1 MKNVRKEVIVF
12 MILTRKSVELLAP
25 AGTWDALVADVESGA
40 DAVYLGGKHFN
51 MRMHEGDFN
60 FDDALLRK
68 AIDYA
73 HAHDVRLYITL
84 NNLISDEEIP
94 QLKEYLQY
102 LEEIRPD
109 ALLVQDFA
117 VLELVHELGITIP
130 LHTSVMMNTHNE
142 HAIEKL
148 KEYGITRIVV
158 GREMTLSELA
168 LFRERT
174 GIEVEYFMH
183 GDMCISESGQ
193 CIHSGVVFGQ
203 SGNRGRCLKPC
214 RWAYELI
221 DEESGKRLDEDGPG
235 PYKLALKDMCMYRA
249 IPELIQAGVFSFKI
263 EGRMRPA
270 PFLRRIV
277 SIYRAAIDA
286 YIEDPTGYAPN
297 EADWKRLYDNR
308 ARDFTTTFAFGQPT
322 AKDIGFDGSREPR
335 FFSQA
340 VKEAGFQDEI
350 LKQERPIE
358 KENAPH
364 RTLAVRVGTPDA
376 ARAAIES
383 GADVVY
389 IGGEAFRPQRP
400 WRLADYAEIISY
412 AKEQHVRAVLNTPRT
427 TMRRECG
434 ELEQFFSSIA
444 AWAQQP
450 DGIMV
455 SNLGSLK
462 LAQTL
467 TDLPVQADL
476 SFNLFNHLATV
487 FMKDNGIV
495 QACASLELS
504 FEQLREIVESA
515 ALPIEVVV
523 HGSYETMICDHNFP
537 AMSLPQYNE
546 LDHPELMD
554 RHYAL
559 RDTAGEVHRIRID
572 QFGRNHIYFAKDL
585 CLYPYLDKFNGVA
598 SYRIEAQ
605 DETPD
610 YTALLTKTY
619 RAALDRLADGKPAL
633 DEADFQAL
641 QEAAPRALGI
651 GTYRF
656 RESRNSI

>member
-1 MKNVRKEVIVF
+1 

-60 FDDALLRK
+60 FDDAALKK

-84 NNLISDEEIP
+84 NNLISDEELP
-94 QLKEYLQY
+94 ALKEYLQY
-102 LEEIRPD
+102 LEEIQPD

-117 VLELVHELGITIP
+117 VLELVHEMGITIP

-168 LFRERT
+168 LFRART

-221 DEESGKRLDEDGPG
+221 DEKSGKRLDEGGPG

-277 SIYRAAIDA
+277 STYRAAIDA
-286 YIEDPTGYAPN
+286 YIADPTGYATD
-297 EADWKRLYDNR
+297 EEGWKQLYENR

-322 AKDIGFDGSREPR
+322 AKDIGFDGTREPR
-335 FFSQA
+335 FFSEA
-340 VKEAGFQDEI
+340 VKEAGFQDDI
-350 LKQERPIE
+350 LKQERPIQ
-358 KENAPH
+358 KENASH
-364 RTLAVRVGTPDA
+364 RTLAVRVGTPAAAKAAVDA
-376 ARAAIES
+376 

-389 IGGEAFRPQRP
+389 VGGEAFRPQRP
-400 WRLADYAEIISY
+400 WRLTDYAEVLAY
-412 AKEQHVRAVLNTPRT
+412 AQERNVRVVLNTPRT

-434 ELEQFFSSIA
+434 ELEQLFSSIHD
-444 AWAQQP
+444 WKQQP
-450 DGIMV
+450 AGIMV
-455 SNLGSLK
+455 SNLGALK
-462 LAQTL
+462 LAQSL
-467 TDLPVQADL
+467 TNLPVQADL

-487 FMKDNGIV
+487 FMKDNGIT

-504 FEQLREIVESA
+504 FEQLREIVENA
-515 ALPIEVVV
+515 VLPIEVVI
-523 HGSYETMICDHNFP
+523 HGGYESMICDHNFP
-537 AMSLPQYNE
+537 AMSLPDYNE
-546 LDHPELMD
+546 LNEPELMD

-559 RDTAGEVHRIRID
+559 RDKAGEIHRIRID

-585 CLYPYLDKFNGVA
+585 CLYPYLAKFNGIA

-605 DETPD
+605 DETPAA
-610 YTALLTKTY
+610 TAMLTKIY
-619 RAALDRLADGKPAL
+619 RKALDRLAAGDASF
-633 DEADFQAL
+633 DEHEFKTL
-641 QEAAPRALGI
+641 QENAPRGLGI

>member
-1 MKNVRKEVIVF
+1 

-60 FDDALLRK
+60 FDDAALKK

-84 NNLISDEEIP
+84 NNLISDEELP
-94 QLKEYLQY
+94 ALKEYLQY
-102 LEEIRPD
+102 LEEIQPD

-117 VLELVHELGITIP
+117 VLELVHEMGITIP

-168 LFRERT
+168 LFRART

-221 DEESGKRLDEDGPG
+221 DEKSGKRLDEGGPG

-277 SIYRAAIDA
+277 STYRAAIDA
-286 YIEDPTGYAPN
+286 YIADPTGYATD
-297 EADWKRLYDNR
+297 EEGWKQLYENR

-322 AKDIGFDGSREPR
+322 AKDIGFDGTREPR
-335 FFSQA
+335 FFSEA
-340 VKEAGFQDEI
+340 VKEAGFQDDI
-350 LKQERPIE
+350 LKQERPIQ
-358 KENAPH
+358 KENASH
-364 RTLAVRVGTPDA
+364 RTLAVRVGTPAAAKAAVDA
-376 ARAAIES
+376 

-389 IGGEAFRPQRP
+389 VGGEAFRPQRP
-400 WRLADYAEIISY
+400 WRLTDYAEVLAY
-412 AKEQHVRAVLNTPRT
+412 AQERNVRVVLNTPRT

-434 ELEQFFSSIA
+434 ELEQLFSSIRD
-444 AWAQQP
+444 WKQQP
-450 DGIMV
+450 AGIMV
-455 SNLGSLK
+455 SNLGALK
-462 LAQTL
+462 LAQSL
-467 TDLPVQADL
+467 TNLPVQADL

-487 FMKDNGIV
+487 FMKDNGIT

-504 FEQLREIVESA
+504 FEQLREIVENA
-515 ALPIEVVV
+515 VLPIEVVI
-523 HGSYETMICDHNFP
+523 HGGYESMICDHNFP
-537 AMSLPQYNE
+537 AMSLPDYNE
-546 LDHPELMD
+546 LNEPELMD

-559 RDTAGEVHRIRID
+559 RDKAGEIHRIRID

-585 CLYPYLDKFNGVA
+585 CLYPYLAKFNGIA

-605 DETPD
+605 DETPAA
-610 YTALLTKTY
+610 TAMLTKIY
-619 RAALDRLADGKPAL
+619 RKALDRLAAGDASF
-633 DEADFQAL
+633 DEHEFKTL
-641 QEAAPRALGI
+641 QENAPRGLGI

>member
-1 MKNVRKEVIVF
+1 

-60 FDDALLRK
+60 FDDAALKK

-84 NNLISDEEIP
+84 NNLISDEELP
-94 QLKEYLQY
+94 ALKEYLQY
-102 LEEIRPD
+102 LEKIQPD

-117 VLELVHELGITIP
+117 VLELVHEMGITIP

-168 LFRERT
+168 LFRART
-174 GIEVEYFMH
+174 DIEVEYFMH

-221 DEESGKRLDEDGPG
+221 DEKSGKRLDEGGPG

-277 SIYRAAIDA
+277 STYRAAIDA
-286 YIEDPTGYAPN
+286 YIADPTGYATD
-297 EADWKRLYDNR
+297 EEGWKLLYENR

-322 AKDIGFDGSREPR
+322 AKDIGFDGTREPR
-335 FFSQA
+335 FFSEA
-340 VKEAGFQDEI
+340 VKEAGFQDDI
-350 LKQERPIE
+350 LKQERPIQ
-358 KENAPH
+358 KENASH
-364 RTLAVRVGTPDA
+364 RTLAVRVGTPAAAKAAVDA
-376 ARAAIES
+376 

-389 IGGEAFRPQRP
+389 VGGEAFRPQRP
-400 WRLADYAEIISY
+400 WRLTDYAEILAY
-412 AKEQHVRAVLNTPRT
+412 AQERNVRVVLNTPRT

-434 ELEQFFSSIA
+434 ELEQLFSSIRD
-444 AWAQQP
+444 WKQQP
-450 DGIMV
+450 AGIMV
-455 SNLGSLK
+455 SNLGALK
-462 LAQTL
+462 LAQSL
-467 TDLPVQADL
+467 TNLPVQADL

-487 FMKDNGIV
+487 FMKDNGIT

-504 FEQLREIVESA
+504 FEQLREIVENA
-515 ALPIEVVV
+515 VLPIEVVI
-523 HGSYETMICDHNFP
+523 HGGYESMICDHNFP
-537 AMSLPQYNE
+537 AMSLPDYNE
-546 LDHPELMD
+546 LNEPELMD

-559 RDTAGEVHRIRID
+559 RDKAGEIHRIRID

-585 CLYPYLDKFNGVA
+585 CLYPYLAKFNGIA

-605 DETPD
+605 DETPAA
-610 YTALLTKTY
+610 TAMLTKIY
-619 RAALDRLADGKPAL
+619 RKALDRLAAGDASF
-633 DEADFQAL
+633 DEHEFKTL
-641 QEAAPRALGI
+641 QENAPRGLGI

>member
-1 MKNVRKEVIVF
+1 

-60 FDDALLRK
+60 FDDAALKK

-84 NNLISDEEIP
+84 NNLISDEELP
-94 QLKEYLQY
+94 ALKEYLQY
-102 LEEIRPD
+102 LEKIQPD

-117 VLELVHELGITIP
+117 VLELVHEMGITIP

-168 LFRERT
+168 LFRART
-174 GIEVEYFMH
+174 DIEVEYFMH

-221 DEESGKRLDEDGPG
+221 DEESGKRLDEGGPG

-277 SIYRAAIDA
+277 STYRAAIDA
-286 YIEDPTGYAPN
+286 YIADPTGYATD
-297 EADWKRLYDNR
+297 EEGWKLLYENR

-322 AKDIGFDGSREPR
+322 AKDIGFDGTREPR
-335 FFSQA
+335 FFSEA
-340 VKEAGFQDEI
+340 VKEAGFQDDI
-350 LKQERPIE
+350 LKQERPIQ
-358 KENAPH
+358 KENASH
-364 RTLAVRVGTPDA
+364 RTLAVRVGTPAAAKAAVDA
-376 ARAAIES
+376 

-389 IGGEAFRPQRP
+389 VGGEAFRPQRP
-400 WRLADYAEIISY
+400 WRLTDYAEILAY
-412 AKEQHVRAVLNTPRT
+412 AQERNVRVVLNTPRT

-434 ELEQFFSSIA
+434 ELEQLFSSIRD
-444 AWAQQP
+444 WKQQP
-450 DGIMV
+450 AGIMV
-455 SNLGSLK
+455 SNLGALK
-462 LAQTL
+462 LAQSL
-467 TDLPVQADL
+467 TNLPVQADL

-487 FMKDNGIV
+487 FMKDNGIT

-504 FEQLREIVESA
+504 FEQLREIVENA
-515 ALPIEVVV
+515 VLPIEVVI
-523 HGSYETMICDHNFP
+523 HGGYESMICDHNFP
-537 AMSLPQYNE
+537 AMSLPDYNE
-546 LDHPELMD
+546 LNEPELMD

-559 RDTAGEVHRIRID
+559 RDKAGEIHRIRID

-585 CLYPYLDKFNGVA
+585 CLYPYLAKFNGIA

-605 DETPD
+605 DETPAA
-610 YTALLTKTY
+610 TAMLTKIY
-619 RAALDRLADGKPAL
+619 RKALDRLAAGDASF
-633 DEADFQAL
+633 DEHEFKTL
-641 QEAAPRALGI
+641 QENAPRSLGI

>member
-1 MKNVRKEVIVF
+1 

-60 FDDALLRK
+60 FDDAALKK

-84 NNLISDEEIP
+84 NNLISDEELP
-94 QLKEYLQY
+94 ALKEYLQY
-102 LEEIRPD
+102 LEKIQPD

-117 VLELVHELGITIP
+117 VLELVHEMGITIP

-168 LFRERT
+168 LFRART
-174 GIEVEYFMH
+174 DIEVEYFMH

-221 DEESGKRLDEDGPG
+221 DEESGKRLDEGGPG

-277 SIYRAAIDA
+277 STYRAAIDA
-286 YIEDPTGYAPN
+286 YIADPTGYATD
-297 EADWKRLYDNR
+297 EEGWKLLYENR

-322 AKDIGFDGSREPR
+322 AKDIGFDGTREPR
-335 FFSQA
+335 FFSEA
-340 VKEAGFQDEI
+340 VKEAGFQDDI
-350 LKQERPIE
+350 LKQERPIQ
-358 KENAPH
+358 KENASH
-364 RTLAVRVGTPDA
+364 RTLAMRVGTPAAAKAAVDA
-376 ARAAIES
+376 
-383 GADVVY
+383 GADVIYV
-389 IGGEAFRPQRP
+389 GGEAFRPQRP
-400 WRLADYAEIISY
+400 WRLTDYVEILAY
-412 AKEQHVRAVLNTPRT
+412 AQERNVRVVLNTPRT

-434 ELEQFFSSIA
+434 ELEQLFSSIRD
-444 AWAQQP
+444 WKQQP
-450 DGIMV
+450 AGIMV
-455 SNLGSLK
+455 SNLGALK
-462 LAQTL
+462 LAQSL
-467 TDLPVQADL
+467 TNLPVQADL

-487 FMKDNGIV
+487 FMKDNGIT

-504 FEQLREIVESA
+504 FEQLREIVENA
-515 ALPIEVVV
+515 VLPIEVVI
-523 HGSYETMICDHNFP
+523 HGGYESMICDHNFP
-537 AMSLPQYNE
+537 AMSLPDYNE
-546 LDHPELMD
+546 LNEPELMD

-559 RDTAGEVHRIRID
+559 RDKAGEIHRIRID

-585 CLYPYLDKFNGVA
+585 CLYPYLAKFNGIA

-605 DETPD
+605 DETPAA
-610 YTALLTKTY
+610 TAMLTKIY
-619 RAALDRLADGKPAL
+619 RKALDRLAAGDASF
-633 DEADFQAL
+633 DEHEFKTL
-641 QEAAPRALGI
+641 QENAPRSLGI

>member
-1 MKNVRKEVIVF
+1 

-60 FDDALLRK
+60 FDDAALKK

-84 NNLISDEEIP
+84 NNLISDEELP
-94 QLKEYLQY
+94 ALKEYLQY
-102 LEEIRPD
+102 LEEIQPD

-117 VLELVHELGITIP
+117 VLELVHEMGITIP

-168 LFRERT
+168 LFRART

-221 DEESGKRLDEDGPG
+221 DEESGKRLDEGGPG

-277 SIYRAAIDA
+277 STYRAAIDA
-286 YIEDPTGYAPN
+286 YIADPTGYATD
-297 EADWKRLYDNR
+297 EEGWKQLYENR

-322 AKDIGFDGSREPR
+322 AKDIGFDGTREPR
-335 FFSQA
+335 FFSEA
-340 VKEAGFQDEI
+340 VKEAGFQDDI
-350 LKQERPIE
+350 LKQERPIQ
-358 KENAPH
+358 KENASH
-364 RTLAVRVGTPDA
+364 RTLAVRVGTPAAAKAAVDA
-376 ARAAIES
+376 

-389 IGGEAFRPQRP
+389 VGGEAFRPQRP
-400 WRLADYAEIISY
+400 WRLTDYAEVLAY
-412 AKEQHVRAVLNTPRT
+412 AQERNVRVVLNTPRT

-434 ELEQFFSSIA
+434 ELEQLFSSIRD
-444 AWAQQP
+444 WKQQP
-450 DGIMV
+450 AGIMV
-455 SNLGSLK
+455 SNLGALK
-462 LAQTL
+462 LAQSL
-467 TDLPVQADL
+467 TNLPVQADL

-487 FMKDNGIV
+487 FMKDNGIT

-504 FEQLREIVESA
+504 FEQLREIVENA
-515 ALPIEVVV
+515 VLPIEVVI
-523 HGSYETMICDHNFP
+523 HGGYESMICDHNFP
-537 AMSLPQYNE
+537 AMSLPDYNE
-546 LDHPELMD
+546 LNEPELMD

-559 RDTAGEVHRIRID
+559 RDKAGEIHRIRID

-585 CLYPYLDKFNGVA
+585 CLYPYLAKFNGIA

-605 DETPD
+605 DETPAA
-610 YTALLTKTY
+610 TAMLTKIY
-619 RAALDRLADGKPAL
+619 RKALDRLAAGDASF
-633 DEADFQAL
+633 DEHEFKTL
-641 QEAAPRALGI
+641 QENAPRGLGI

>member
-1 MKNVRKEVIVF
+1 

-60 FDDALLRK
+60 FDDTALKK

-84 NNLISDEEIP
+84 NNLISDEELP
-94 QLKEYLQY
+94 ALKEYLQY
-102 LEEIRPD
+102 LEEIQPD

-117 VLELVHELGITIP
+117 VLELVHEMGITIP

-168 LFRERT
+168 LFRART

-221 DEESGKRLDEDGPG
+221 DEESGKRLDENGPG

-277 SIYRAAIDA
+277 STYRAAIDA
-286 YIEDPTGYAPN
+286 YIADPTGYATD
-297 EADWKRLYDNR
+297 EEGWKQLYENR

-322 AKDIGFDGSREPR
+322 AKDIGFDGTREPR
-335 FFSQA
+335 FFSEA
-340 VKEAGFQDEI
+340 VKEAGFQDDI
-350 LKQERPIE
+350 LKQERPIQ
-358 KENAPH
+358 KENASH
-364 RTLAVRVGTPDA
+364 RTLAVRVGTPAAAKAAVDA
-376 ARAAIES
+376 

-389 IGGEAFRPQRP
+389 VGGEAFRPQRP
-400 WRLADYAEIISY
+400 WRLTDYAEVLDY
-412 AKEQHVRAVLNTPRT
+412 AQERNVRVVLNTPRT

-434 ELEQFFSSIA
+434 ELEQLFSSIRD
-444 AWAQQP
+444 WKQQP
-450 DGIMV
+450 AGIMV
-455 SNLGSLK
+455 SNLGALK
-462 LAQTL
+462 LAQSL
-467 TDLPVQADL
+467 TNLPVQADL

-487 FMKDNGIV
+487 FMKDNGIT

-504 FEQLREIVESA
+504 FEQLREIVENA
-515 ALPIEVVV
+515 VLPIEVVI
-523 HGSYETMICDHNFP
+523 HGGYESMICDHNFP
-537 AMSLPQYNE
+537 AMSLPDYNE
-546 LDHPELMD
+546 LNEPELMD

-559 RDTAGEVHRIRID
+559 RDKAGEIHRICID

-585 CLYPYLDKFNGVA
+585 CLYPYLAKFNGIA

-605 DETPD
+605 DETPAA
-610 YTALLTKTY
+610 TAILTKIY
-619 RAALDRLADGKPAL
+619 RKALDRLAAGDASF
-633 DEADFQAL
+633 DEHEFKTL
-641 QEAAPRALGI
+641 QENAPRGLGL

>member
-1 MKNVRKEVIVF
+1 

-60 FDDALLRK
+60 FDDAALKK

-84 NNLISDEEIP
+84 NNLISDEELP
-94 QLKEYLQY
+94 ALKEYLQY
-102 LEEIRPD
+102 LEKIQPD

-117 VLELVHELGITIP
+117 VLELVHEMGITIP

-168 LFRERT
+168 LFRART
-174 GIEVEYFMH
+174 DIEVEYFMH

-221 DEESGKRLDEDGPG
+221 DEESGKRLDEGGPG

-277 SIYRAAIDA
+277 STYRAAIDA
-286 YIEDPTGYAPN
+286 YIADPTGYATD
-297 EADWKRLYDNR
+297 EEGWKLLYENR

-322 AKDIGFDGSREPR
+322 AKDIGFDGTREPR
-335 FFSQA
+335 FFSEA
-340 VKEAGFQDEI
+340 VKEAGFQDDI
-350 LKQERPIE
+350 LKQERPIQ
-358 KENAPH
+358 KENASH
-364 RTLAVRVGTPDA
+364 RTLAVRVGTPAAAKAAVDA
-376 ARAAIES
+376 

-389 IGGEAFRPQRP
+389 VGGEAFRPQRP
-400 WRLADYAEIISY
+400 WRLTDYAEILAY
-412 AKEQHVRAVLNTPRT
+412 AQERNVRVVLNTPRT

-434 ELEQFFSSIA
+434 ELEQLFSSIRD
-444 AWAQQP
+444 WKQQP
-450 DGIMV
+450 ASIMV
-455 SNLGSLK
+455 SNLGALK
-462 LAQTL
+462 LAQSL
-467 TDLPVQADL
+467 TNLPVQADL

-487 FMKDNGIV
+487 FMKDNGIT

-504 FEQLREIVESA
+504 FEQLREIVENA
-515 ALPIEVVV
+515 VLPIEVVI
-523 HGSYETMICDHNFP
+523 HGGYESMICDHNFP
-537 AMSLPQYNE
+537 AMSLPDYNE
-546 LDHPELMD
+546 LNEPELMD

-559 RDTAGEVHRIRID
+559 RDKAGEIHRIRID

-585 CLYPYLDKFNGVA
+585 CLYPYLAKFNGIA

-605 DETPD
+605 DETPAA
-610 YTALLTKTY
+610 TAMLTKIY
-619 RAALDRLADGKPAL
+619 RKALDRLAAGDASF
-633 DEADFQAL
+633 DEHEFKTL
-641 QEAAPRALGI
+641 QENAPRSLGI

>member
-1 MKNVRKEVIVF
+1 

-60 FDDALLRK
+60 FDDAALKK

-84 NNLISDEEIP
+84 NNLISDEELP
-94 QLKEYLQY
+94 ALKEYLQY
-102 LEEIRPD
+102 LEKIQPD

-117 VLELVHELGITIP
+117 VLELVHEMGITIP

-168 LFRERT
+168 LFRART
-174 GIEVEYFMH
+174 DIEVEYFMH

-221 DEESGKRLDEDGPG
+221 DEESGKRLDEGGPG

-277 SIYRAAIDA
+277 STYRAAIDA
-286 YIEDPTGYAPN
+286 YIADPTGYATD
-297 EADWKRLYDNR
+297 EEGWKLLYENR

-322 AKDIGFDGSREPR
+322 AKDIGFDGTREPR
-335 FFSQA
+335 FFSEA
-340 VKEAGFQDEI
+340 VKEAGFQDDI
-350 LKQERPIE
+350 LKQERPIQ
-358 KENAPH
+358 KENASH
-364 RTLAVRVGTPDA
+364 RTLAVRVGTPAAAKAAVDA
-376 ARAAIES
+376 
-383 GADVVY
+383 GADVIYV
-389 IGGEAFRPQRP
+389 GGEAFRPQRP
-400 WRLADYAEIISY
+400 WRLTDYAEILAY
-412 AKEQHVRAVLNTPRT
+412 AQERNVRVVLNTPRT

-434 ELEQFFSSIA
+434 ELEQLFSSIRD
-444 AWAQQP
+444 WKQQP
-450 DGIMV
+450 AGIMV
-455 SNLGSLK
+455 SNLGALK
-462 LAQTL
+462 LAQSL
-467 TDLPVQADL
+467 TNLPVQADL

-487 FMKDNGIV
+487 FMKDNGIT
-495 QACASLELS
+495 QACTSLELS
-504 FEQLREIVESA
+504 FEQLREIVENA
-515 ALPIEVVV
+515 VLPIEVVI
-523 HGSYETMICDHNFP
+523 HGGYESMICDHNFP
-537 AMSLPQYNE
+537 AMSLPDYNE
-546 LDHPELMD
+546 LNEPELMD

-559 RDTAGEVHRIRID
+559 RDKAGEIHRIRID

-585 CLYPYLDKFNGVA
+585 CLYPYLAKFNGIA

-605 DETPD
+605 DETPAA
-610 YTALLTKTY
+610 TAMLTKIY
-619 RAALDRLADGKPAL
+619 RKALDRLAAGDASF
-633 DEADFQAL
+633 DEHEFKTL
-641 QEAAPRALGI
+641 QENAPRSLGI

>member
-1 MKNVRKEVIVF
+1 

-60 FDDALLRK
+60 FDDAALKK

-84 NNLISDEEIP
+84 NNLISDEELP
-94 QLKEYLQY
+94 ALKEYLQY
-102 LEEIRPD
+102 LEEIQPD

-117 VLELVHELGITIP
+117 VLELVHEMGITIP

-168 LFRERT
+168 LFRART

-221 DEESGKRLDEDGPG
+221 DEKSGKRLDEGGPG

-277 SIYRAAIDA
+277 STYRAAIDA
-286 YIEDPTGYAPN
+286 YIADPTGYATD
-297 EADWKRLYDNR
+297 EEGWKQLYENR

-322 AKDIGFDGSREPR
+322 AKDIGFDGTREPR
-335 FFSQA
+335 FFSEA
-340 VKEAGFQDEI
+340 VKEAGFQDDI
-350 LKQERPIE
+350 LKQERPIQ
-358 KENAPH
+358 KENASH
-364 RTLAVRVGTPDA
+364 RTLAVRVGTPAAAKAAVDA
-376 ARAAIES
+376 

-389 IGGEAFRPQRP
+389 VGGEAFRPQRP
-400 WRLADYAEIISY
+400 WRLTDYAEVLAY
-412 AKEQHVRAVLNTPRT
+412 AQERNVRVVLNTPRT

-434 ELEQFFSSIA
+434 ELEQLFSSIRD
-444 AWAQQP
+444 WKQQP
-450 DGIMV
+450 AGIMV
-455 SNLGSLK
+455 SNLGALK
-462 LAQTL
+462 LAQSL
-467 TDLPVQADL
+467 TNLPVQADL

-487 FMKDNGIV
+487 FMKDNGIT

-504 FEQLREIVESA
+504 FEQLREIVENA
-515 ALPIEVVV
+515 VLPIEVVI
-523 HGSYETMICDHNFP
+523 HGGYESMICDHNFP
-537 AMSLPQYNE
+537 AMSLPDYNE
-546 LDHPELMD
+546 LNEPELMD

-559 RDTAGEVHRIRID
+559 RDKAGELHRIRID

-585 CLYPYLDKFNGVA
+585 CLYPYLAKFNGIA

-605 DETPD
+605 DETPAA
-610 YTALLTKTY
+610 TAMLTKIY
-619 RAALDRLADGKPAL
+619 RKALDRLAGGDASF
-633 DEADFQAL
+633 DEHEFKTL
-641 QEAAPRALGI
+641 QENAPRGLGI

>member
-1 MKNVRKEVIVF
+1 

-60 FDDALLRK
+60 FDDAALKK

-84 NNLISDEEIP
+84 NNLISDEELP
-94 QLKEYLQY
+94 ALKEYLQY
-102 LEEIRPD
+102 LEEIQPD

-117 VLELVHELGITIP
+117 VLELVHEMGITIP

-168 LFRERT
+168 LFRART

-221 DEESGKRLDEDGPG
+221 DEKSGKRLDENGAG

-277 SIYRAAIDA
+277 STYRAAIDA
-286 YIEDPTGYAPN
+286 YIADPTGYATD
-297 EADWKRLYDNR
+297 EEGWKQLYENR

-322 AKDIGFDGSREPR
+322 AKEIGFDGTREPR
-335 FFSQA
+335 FFSEA
-340 VKEAGFQDEI
+340 VKEAGFQDDI
-350 LKQERPIE
+350 LKQERPIQ
-358 KENAPH
+358 KENASH
-364 RTLAVRVGTPDA
+364 RTLAVRVGTPAAAKAAVDA
-376 ARAAIES
+376 

-389 IGGEAFRPQRP
+389 VGGEAFRPQRP
-400 WRLADYAEIISY
+400 WRLTDYAEVLAY
-412 AKEQHVRAVLNTPRT
+412 AQERNVRVVLNTPRT

-434 ELEQFFSSIA
+434 ELEQLFSSIRD
-444 AWAQQP
+444 WKQQP
-450 DGIMV
+450 AGIMV
-455 SNLGSLK
+455 SNLGALK
-462 LAQTL
+462 LAQSL
-467 TDLPVQADL
+467 TNLPVQADL
-476 SFNLFNHLATV
+476 SFNLFNQLATV
-487 FMKDNGIV
+487 FMKDNGIT

-504 FEQLREIVESA
+504 FEQLREIVENA
-515 ALPIEVVV
+515 VLPIEVVI
-523 HGSYETMICDHNFP
+523 HGGYESMICDHNFP
-537 AMSLPQYNE
+537 AMSLPDYNE
-546 LDHPELMD
+546 LNEPELMD

-559 RDTAGEVHRIRID
+559 RDKAGEIHRIRID

-585 CLYPYLDKFNGVA
+585 CLYPYLAKFNGIA

-605 DETPD
+605 DETPAA
-610 YTALLTKTY
+610 TAMLTKIY
-619 RAALDRLADGKPAL
+619 RKALDRLAAGDASF
-633 DEADFQAL
+633 DEHEFKTL
-641 QEAAPRALGI
+641 QENAPRGLGI

>member
-1 MKNVRKEVIVF
+1 

-60 FDDALLRK
+60 FDDAALKK

-84 NNLISDEEIP
+84 NNLISDEELP
-94 QLKEYLQY
+94 ALKEYLQY
-102 LEEIRPD
+102 LEKIQPD
-109 ALLVQDFA
+109 ALLVQDFS
-117 VLELVHELGITIP
+117 VLELVHEMGITIP

-168 LFRERT
+168 LFRART

-221 DEESGKRLDEDGPG
+221 DEKSGKRLDEGGPG

-277 SIYRAAIDA
+277 STYRAAIDA
-286 YIEDPTGYAPN
+286 YIADPTGYATD
-297 EADWKRLYDNR
+297 EEGWKQLYENR

-322 AKDIGFDGSREPR
+322 AKDIGFDGTREPR
-335 FFSQA
+335 FFSEA
-340 VKEAGFQDEI
+340 VKEAGFQDDI
-350 LKQERPIE
+350 LKQERPIQ
-358 KENAPH
+358 KENASH
-364 RTLAVRVGTPDA
+364 RTLAVRIGTPAAAKAAVDA
-376 ARAAIES
+376 

-389 IGGEAFRPQRP
+389 VGGEAFRPQRP
-400 WRLADYAEIISY
+400 WRLTDYAEVLAY
-412 AKEQHVRAVLNTPRT
+412 AQERNVRVVLNTPRT

-434 ELEQFFSSIA
+434 ELEQLFSSIRD
-444 AWAQQP
+444 WKQQP
-450 DGIMV
+450 AGIMV
-455 SNLGSLK
+455 SNLGALK
-462 LAQTL
+462 LAQSL
-467 TDLPVQADL
+467 TNLPVQADL

-487 FMKDNGIV
+487 FMKDNGIT

-504 FEQLREIVESA
+504 FEQLREIVENTV
-515 ALPIEVVV
+515 LPIEVVI
-523 HGSYETMICDHNFP
+523 HGGYESMICDHNFP
-537 AMSLPQYNE
+537 AMSLPDYNE
-546 LDHPELMD
+546 LNEPELMN

-559 RDTAGEVHRIRID
+559 RDKAGEIHRIRID

-585 CLYPYLDKFNGVA
+585 CLYPYLAKFNGIA

-605 DETPD
+605 DETPAA
-610 YTALLTKTY
+610 TAMLTKIY
-619 RAALDRLADGKPAL
+619 RKALDRLATGDASF
-633 DEADFQAL
+633 DEHDFKTL
-641 QEAAPRALGI
+641 QESAPRGLGI

>member
-1 MKNVRKEVIVF
+1 

-60 FDDALLRK
+60 FDDAALKK

-84 NNLISDEEIP
+84 NNLISDEELP
-94 QLKEYLQY
+94 ALKEYLQY
-102 LEEIRPD
+102 LEEIQPD

-117 VLELVHELGITIP
+117 VLELVHEMGITIP

-168 LFRERT
+168 LFRART

-221 DEESGKRLDEDGPG
+221 DEESGKRLDENGPG

-277 SIYRAAIDA
+277 STYRAAIDA
-286 YIEDPTGYAPN
+286 YIADPTGYATD
-297 EADWKRLYDNR
+297 EEGWKLLYENR

-322 AKDIGFDGSREPR
+322 AKDIGFDGTREPR
-335 FFSQA
+335 FFSEA
-340 VKEAGFQDEI
+340 VKEAGFQDDI
-350 LKQERPIE
+350 LKQERPIQ
-358 KENAPH
+358 KENASH
-364 RTLAVRVGTPDA
+364 RTLAVRVGTPAAAKAAVDA
-376 ARAAIES
+376 

-389 IGGEAFRPQRP
+389 VGGETFRPQRP
-400 WRLADYAEIISY
+400 WRLTDYAEVLAY
-412 AKEQHVRAVLNTPRT
+412 AQERNVRVVLNTPRT

-434 ELEQFFSSIA
+434 ELEQLFSSIRD
-444 AWAQQP
+444 WKQQP
-450 DGIMV
+450 AGIMV
-455 SNLGSLK
+455 SNLGALK
-462 LAQTL
+462 LAQSL
-467 TDLPVQADL
+467 TTLPVQADL

-487 FMKDNGIV
+487 FMKDNGIT

-504 FEQLREIVESA
+504 FEQLREIVENA
-515 ALPIEVVV
+515 VLPIEVVI
-523 HGSYETMICDHNFP
+523 HGGYESMICDHNFP
-537 AMSLPQYNE
+537 AMSLPDYNE
-546 LDHPELMD
+546 LNEPELMN

-559 RDTAGEVHRIRID
+559 RDKAGEIHRIRID

-585 CLYPYLDKFNGVA
+585 CLYPYLAKFNGIA

-605 DETPD
+605 DETPAA
-610 YTALLTKTY
+610 TAMLTKIY
-619 RAALDRLADGKPAL
+619 RKALDRLAAGDASF
-633 DEADFQAL
+633 DEHDFKTL
-641 QEAAPRALGI
+641 QESAPRGLGI